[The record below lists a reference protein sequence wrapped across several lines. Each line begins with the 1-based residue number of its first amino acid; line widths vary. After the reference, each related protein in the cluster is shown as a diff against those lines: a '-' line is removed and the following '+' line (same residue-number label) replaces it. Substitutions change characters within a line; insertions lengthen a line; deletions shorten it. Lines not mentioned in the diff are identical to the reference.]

1 MPSRH
6 VPASIAAPA
15 AMVRTRNNVRP
26 ARVAP
31 AYDEEEEA
39 TQCPLCCENLDETE
53 KKHRPCPCGYQV
65 CLFCF
70 SRLEKEYGNRCP
82 GCRTMYGTDPE
93 EWERQR
99 DARAKEAQAQKPQ
112 HTPRRPSRAA
122 AAHEATASPSRSP
135 SRATPRD
142 DGDRPTRRDSGALRG
157 QQDGYQRHAVPA
169 IVQERPVDV
178 DWPSLSQGPARA
190 APGPAP
196 QAAQTP
202 AADAPARSRP
212 TSTNVAQAAQRLQK
226 SPKPSTLNLPVNVQ
240 SLVNGTNTSLETV
253 IDLSPPSGELH
264 TYVQRDVQPLLQQ
277 LMSLK
282 SISKAGGQPNAVTS
296 RHTGAVQA
304 ANRRQNAGGAPA
316 APPGLER
323 REHQAQAPQA
333 RQSANAVAAAGRQ
346 NPSTVWPQQQ
356 VGDQAVP
363 QDAVSSA
370 FRHAPVAESFAKQS
384 GALPNGSTPHAMSG
398 QTSAP
403 ANLPQALHGPAL
415 PPPPGLGPPPG
426 FGPAPTAAAH
436 VSIAGPSML
445 PPPGQADPSD
455 GQTSNRNIL
464 HELFLQ
470 DNTGKLGWFSK
481 PPGFEGNLHQL
492 LDTSAPLAQ
501 LMRPVRNA
509 ARNRRPL
516 YARAADAASV
526 AASQEDLASGQPGS
540 SVGEEAADP
549 PRDPVVSLGRKL
561 GGRHAEI
568 GASLH

>member
-1 MPSRH
+1 
-6 VPASIAAPA
+6 
-15 AMVRTRNNVRP
+15 
-26 ARVAP
+26 
-31 AYDEEEEA
+31 
-39 TQCPLCCENLDETE
+39 
-53 KKHRPCPCGYQV
+53 
-65 CLFCF
+65 
-70 SRLEKEYGNRCP
+70 
-82 GCRTMYGTDPE
+82 MYGTDQE

-112 HTPRRPSRAA
+112 PTPRRSSRPTVV
-122 AAHEATASPSRSP
+122 HEPTASRSRSP
-135 SRATPRD
+135 SRTTPRD
-142 DGDRPTRRDSGALRG
+142 EGDRSGRRDSGALRG
-157 QQDGYQRHAVPA
+157 QQEGHQRHAAPA
-169 IVQERPVDV
+169 ILQDRPVDV

-190 APGPAP
+190 AGPAP
-196 QAAQTP
+196 QTAQTP
-202 AADAPARSRP
+202 AADVPGRGRP
-212 TSTNVAQAAQRLQK
+212 TSTHVVQTAQRPQK

-282 SISKAGGQPNAVTS
+282 STSKATASQAQAPVS
-296 RHTGAVQA
+296 RHCGAA
-304 ANRRQNAGGAPA
+304 PGASANRRNHAAPTGAAPA

-323 REHQAQAPQA
+323 REHQAQTPHS
-333 RQSANAVAAAGRQ
+333 RQPTSSAAAVGAYGA
-346 NPSTVWPQQQ
+346 SAAWPHQQT
-356 VGDQAVP
+356 GAPAVHE
-363 QDAVSSA
+363 DVLASA
-370 FRHAPVAESFAKQS
+370 FSQAPVAESFAKQPAALMS
-384 GALPNGSTPHAMSG
+384 GVTPRGTNG

-403 ANLPQALHGPAL
+403 ANLPPASSAPTL

-426 FGPAPTAAAH
+426 FGPAPSAAVH
-436 VSIAGPSML
+436 GSVAGPSML
-445 PPPGQADPSD
+445 PPPGLADPID
-455 GQTSNRNIL
+455 GQAANRNIL

-501 LMRPVRNA
+501 LMLPVRNA

-516 YARAADAASV
+516 YARAGDAASV
-526 AASQEDLASGQPGS
+526 TASQEDSASGQPGS
-540 SVGEEAADP
+540 SAGEDAADP